1 MEDLQKQNNSL
12 QTELE
17 RIKAQKGLSVLPTGE
32 IKKHLLGSDRE
43 LVALRQGRRA
53 SDIKGNQNIVS
64 VKSLIKTIEG
74 QSSLGSSTGSS
85 RRGSSDSLGSPTSAT
100 IGFSN
105 HIDTTRA
112 SPERRINNNNENIQ
126 PLRSALKKPKDIE
139 DKTRSR
145 SMMYEKTN
153 SPVIESLR
161 PVSSENSVSSLLSI
175 RSSDS
180 DHPEKSYD
188 PLAKLVKQTGGSKRN
203 ALLKWC
209 QQKSRGYRDVDIT
222 NFSSS
227 WNDGLAFCAL
237 LHNYIPHK
245 IDYSDLVH
253 SHDKRKNFTV
263 AFHAAESVGIMSE
276 LDVNEMVSIERPDW
290 QTVMSY
296 VTNIYQHFEAD

>member
-1 MEDLQKQNNSL
+1 M
-12 QTELE
+12 
-17 RIKAQKGLSVLPTGE
+17 
-32 IKKHLLGSDRE
+32 
-43 LVALRQGRRA
+43 
-53 SDIKGNQNIVS
+53 S

-175 RSSDS
+175 RRYQSPPPHHNSSILMISLSYSIQNHNDS
-180 DHPEKSYD
+180 SFSRGIYSIF
-188 PLAKLVKQTGGSKRN
+188 LLVK
-203 ALLKWC
+203 LPIC
-209 QQKSRGYRDVDIT
+209 
-222 NFSSS
+222 
-227 WNDGLAFCAL
+227 
-237 LHNYIPHK
+237 
-245 IDYSDLVH
+245 
-253 SHDKRKNFTV
+253 
-263 AFHAAESVGIMSE
+263 
-276 LDVNEMVSIERPDW
+276 
-290 QTVMSY
+290 TVMSCS
-296 VTNIYQHFEAD
+296 